1 MDVSL
6 EIPEGRRRPRTGR
19 LCLLLAVVVLVLL
32 RMAEG

>member
-6 EIPEGRRRPRTGR
+6 EIPKGLRRPRAGR
-19 LCLLLAVVVLVLL
+19 ICLLLAVVVLVLL